1 MIPTKHDVELA
12 IQVLELEEKE
22 AIRAFYAKER
32 AIEARKRPWRLA
44 GRIIWFLLMCL
55 GLAGF
60 AYGLVLLWLLGWSF
74 IAELFS

>member
-1 MIPTKHDVELA
+1 MIPTNDDVELA

-22 AIRAFYAKER
+22 AIRAFYDKER

-44 GRIIWFLLMCL
+44 GRIIWSLLMCI
-55 GLAGF
+55 GLASL
-60 AYGLVLLWLLGWSF
+60 AYGLVLLWMLGWSF